1 MDWTA
6 RGSLEEDRRKGPFT
20 SDKSSIS
27 CKPFERRTWFVVSRR
42 FPCFFPWSV
51 RRAAEYLGKEEKLRK
66 LEFWNRRNSYF
77 IPALVAVVY
86 QKLVFIRLIRSSA
99 EVPLRLPEKKRIFLT
114 DYVEVSWLDFFKIK
128 RWNTSFLCRCI
139 ERCCDLRKF
148 GVVYICI

>member
-77 IPALVAVVY
+77 IPALAAVVY

-99 EVPLRLPEKKRIFLT
+99 EVPLRLPEKKRIFLMMLKFLG
-114 DYVEVSWLDFFKIK
+114 WIFFKIK